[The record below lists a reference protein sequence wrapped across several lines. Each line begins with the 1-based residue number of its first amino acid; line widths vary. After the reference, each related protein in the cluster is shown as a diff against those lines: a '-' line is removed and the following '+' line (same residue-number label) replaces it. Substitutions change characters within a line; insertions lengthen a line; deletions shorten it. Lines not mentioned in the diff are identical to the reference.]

1 MLKARW
7 SGFEID
13 SSEAAY
19 EVMVPQPDELGTLV
33 RAFLT
38 SGYFVRSYYLLFEE
52 PMVRLREF
60 ILARGD
66 QEDRLGA
73 KALNY
78 LEKQI
83 AKFRPDRASTIGVRA
98 IEAILNY
105 VGAHRRELLEAGT
118 FRFELTEEQREMYE
132 DYDYEFKPG
141 QRVDETDFYSE
152 NEIPLDGV
160 VLYLGCSLVK
170 LSKLS
175 PEEQRIT
182 YGRTKQSYEGVGL
195 LEEMASWF
203 GEARDYVREDLDRSQ
218 PLTLRVRLNPDAT
231 FTITGRWFDDGQ
243 FIYPHYEFLLNQ
255 AAKKAGAKIGFHM
268 IY

>member
-1 MLKARW
+1 MLKAHW

-19 EVMVPQPDELGTLV
+19 EVKVPKPEDLGTLV
-33 RAFLT
+33 RAILT
-38 SGYFVRSYYLLFEE
+38 SGYFVRSYYLLFQE
-52 PMVRLREF
+52 PMLRLRDF
-60 ILARGD
+60 IKERG
-66 QEDRLGA
+66 EDELGA
-73 KALNY
+73 KV
-78 LEKQI
+78 LEHLERQI
-83 AKFRPDRASTIGVRA
+83 SKFKPDRASTIGVRA

-118 FRFELTEEQREMYE
+118 FCFEPTEEQKEMYE
-132 DYDYEFKPG
+132 DMEYEFEPG

-152 NEIPLDGV
+152 EEVPLDGV

-175 PEEQRIT
+175 PEEQKRT
-182 YGRTKQSYEGVGL
+182 YRRTKQSYRRAGL
-195 LEEMASWF
+195 LEELAGWGL
-203 GEARDYVREDLDRSQ
+203 GEPRDHVREDLDRPQ

-231 FTITGRWFDDGQ
+231 FTVTGRWFDDGQ
-243 FIYPHYEFLLNQ
+243 FIYPHYEFLLRQ
-255 AAKKAGAKIGFHM
+255 AAKKAEAKINFHM